1 MRNKYNYDE
10 LVKVNG
16 IGKICGKV
24 KEKLGF
30 IIEKDYYYT
39 EYYIDLFFGKK
50 DWFKEEEI
58 KRAFD
63 DKKNKVEKYQIR
75 LCTTKQGYNLIEGN
89 LKRNGPI
96 SNNKLGKISIYKEF
110 RKGKKEYVAIGW
122 QSVFWPVSNKSI
134 QIIEETVKSFRK
146 QDIPFQYII
155 LNEDNLTDIKVYE
168 FIENDNAVD
177 IFYVERTIKMKKI
190 KNKPPFEW

>member
-30 IIEKDYYYT
+30 IIEKDYYYD
-39 EYYIDLFFGKK
+39 EYYVDLFFEKK
-50 DWFKEEEI
+50 DWFKEENI
-58 KRAFD
+58 QRVFD
-63 DKKNKVEKYQIR
+63 EKKNKVEKYQVR
-75 LCTTKQGYNLIEGN
+75 LCTTKQGYKLIEDN
-89 LKRNGPI
+89 LKSNEPI

-110 RKGKKEYVAIGW
+110 KKGKQEYIAIGW
-122 QSVFWPVSNKSI
+122 ESVFWPVSNKSI

-146 QDIPFQYII
+146 QNIPFQYII

-177 IFYVERTIKMKKI
+177 IFFVERKIKMKNL
-190 KNKPPFEW
+190 KNRPPFEW

>member
-39 EYYIDLFFGKK
+39 EYYVDLFFGKK

-75 LCTTKQGYNLIEGN
+75 LCTTKQGYNLIEEN

-155 LNEDNLTDIKVYE
+155 LNEDDLTDVKVYE

-177 IFYVERTIKMKKI
+177 IFYVERKIKMKKL
-190 KNKPPFEW
+190 KNRPPFEW

>member
-24 KEKLGF
+24 KGKLGF
-30 IIEKDYYYT
+30 IIEKDYYYD
-39 EYYIDLFFGKK
+39 EYYIDLIFDKK
-50 DWFKEEEI
+50 DWFKENDIQRVFE
-58 KRAFD
+58 
-63 DKKNKVEKYQIR
+63 DKKNNVKKYQVR
-75 LCTTKQGYNLIEGN
+75 LCTTRQGYELIEKN
-89 LKRNGPI
+89 LKENEPI

-110 RKGKKEYVAIGW
+110 KKGKKEYIAVGW
-122 QSVFWPVSNKSI
+122 KSVFWPVSNKSI

-168 FIENDNAVD
+168 FIENDKAVD
-177 IFYVERTIKMKKI
+177 IFFVERNIKMKKL
-190 KNKPPFEW
+190 KNRPLFEW

>member
-58 KRAFD
+58 KRVFD

-75 LCTTKQGYNLIEGN
+75 LCTTKQGYNLIEEN
-89 LKRNGPI
+89 LKRNEPI

-155 LNEDNLTDIKVYE
+155 LNEDDLTDVKVYE

-177 IFYVERTIKMKKI
+177 IFYVERKIKMKKL